1 MTGPGSGRGQTW
13 RFSGQ
18 VWLFLASVFVFGLS
32 QAFTA
37 LFLNFYLRA
46 LGLGAEWQGVMNALP
61 ALTLAA
67 LSLPAVA
74 LARRISN
81 AHTLKVGA
89 ALSLLGTVLLALA
102 QGPLLVVLGALVQ
115 GAGAALS
122 VVSGSPFM
130 ADNSTE
136 RSRVT
141 LFSVQSA
148 LMTGAGFL
156 GNLLGGQV
164 PSLYAAWTGSEPDGL
179 GALRAALLVAAGLL
193 ALGLIPVLGLRASG
207 HTVREGRSFR
217 VRDRATMARL
227 VLPNVL
233 VGLGAG
239 ATIPFLNIFIEG
251 KFRISYSDLGTLF
264 AWTSLATA
272 ATALLQPL
280 LVKRLGQLQA
290 VLLVQA
296 SSLPFLAMLGF
307 APSLWLVTAA
317 LFTRGALMNA
327 AGPVYSAYAMSA
339 LPEEDRPMYSAVNVI
354 AWDAGW
360 AVSSVLSGVV
370 RGLLPFGAAFHVLFA
385 WTLLMYASSVL
396 AIYLGLYRRA
406 RMKGAASPLS
416 PPA

>member
-1 MTGPGSGRGQTW
+1 MSW
-13 RFSGQ
+13 RFSRQ
-18 VWLFLASVFVFGLS
+18 VWLFLSSVFVFGLS

-46 LGLGAEWQGVMNALP
+46 LGLGAEWQGLLNALP
-61 ALTLAA
+61 AVTLAA

-89 ALSLLGTVLLALA
+89 VLGLVGTALLVLAN
-102 QGPLLVVLGALVQ
+102 GPALVVLGAIVQ

-122 VVSGSPFM
+122 IVAGSPFM
-130 ADNSTE
+130 ANQSDE
-136 RSRVT
+136 RTRVT

-164 PSLYAAWTGSEPDGL
+164 PAAYAGWTGTEPDGL
-179 GALRAALLVAAGLL
+179 GALRAALAVAAGLQL
-193 ALGLIPVLGLRASG
+193 LGLVPVLGLKPSG
-207 HTVREGRSFR
+207 KTVREGRSFR
-217 VRDRATMARL
+217 VQDKRTMARL
-227 VLPNVL
+227 VLPNIL

-239 ATIPFLNIFIEG
+239 ATIPFLNLFIEG
-251 KFRISYSDLGTLF
+251 KFGISYAGLGTLF

-280 LVKRLGQLQA
+280 LVRRLGQLQA

-296 SSLPFLAMLGF
+296 SSLPFLALLGF

-327 AGPVYSAYAMSA
+327 AGPVYSAYAMTA
-339 LPEEDRPMYSAVNVI
+339 LPEDDRPMYSAVNVI
-354 AWDAGW
+354 AWDLGW
-360 AVSSVLSGVV
+360 AASSVLSGVV
-370 RGLLPFGAAFHVLFA
+370 RGALPFSAAFHVLFA
-385 WTLLMYASSVL
+385 WTLLMYAASVV
-396 AIYLGLYRRA
+396 AIYLGLYRPA
-406 RMKGAASPLS
+406 RLKGALAPVS

>member
-1 MTGPGSGRGQTW
+1 M
-13 RFSGQ
+13 
-18 VWLFLASVFVFGLS
+18 WLFLAAVFSFGLS

-46 LGLGAEWQGVMNALP
+46 LGLGAEWQGVLNALP
-61 ALTLAA
+61 AVTLAA

-89 ALSLLGTVLLALA
+89 ALSLAGTVLLAVA
-102 QGPLLVVLGALVQ
+102 GGAALVIAGALLQ
-115 GAGAALS
+115 GAGAALT
-122 VVSGSPFM
+122 VVASSPFM
-130 ADNSTE
+130 ANNSDE

-141 LFSVQSA
+141 LFSVQNA

-164 PSLYAAWTGSEPDGL
+164 PQLYASWTGAPADGL
-179 GALRAALLVAAGLL
+179 GALRTALLIAAALQVAGLVPVL
-193 ALGLIPVLGLRASG
+193 ALKPSG
-207 HTVREGRSFR
+207 KTAREGRSFS
-217 VRDRATMARL
+217 VQEKGIMARL
-227 VLPNVL
+227 VAPNIL

-239 ATIPFLNIFIEG
+239 ATIPFLNVFIEG
-251 KFRISYSDLGTLF
+251 KFQISYAGLGTLF

-280 LVKRLGQLQA
+280 LVRRMGPLQA
-290 VLLVQA
+290 VLVVQA
-296 SSLPFLAMLGF
+296 SSLPFLAALGF

-339 LPEEDRPMYSAVNVI
+339 LPERDRPMYSAVNVI
-354 AWDAGW
+354 AWDLGW

-370 RGLLPFGAAFHVLFA
+370 RGALPFTLAFNLLFA
-385 WTLLMYASSVL
+385 WTLLMYAGSVL
-396 AIYLGLYRRA
+396 AIYLGLYRPA
-406 RMKGAASPLS
+406 RMNAALTSR
-416 PPA
+416 PPAA

>member
-1 MTGPGSGRGQTW
+1 M
-13 RFSGQ
+13 
-18 VWLFLASVFVFGLS
+18 FLASVFVFGLS